1 MNFINETMTLVVCL
15 IVFFIV
21 LAILFIAI
29 SIISFFFYL
38 RDRYVKLKD
47 TVKDIERGIQ

>member
-15 IVFFIV
+15 IVFLIV
-21 LAILFIAI
+21 VATLFIAI

-38 RDRYVKLKD
+38 RDRWTKLKNM
-47 TVKDIERGIQ
+47 VEDIERDV